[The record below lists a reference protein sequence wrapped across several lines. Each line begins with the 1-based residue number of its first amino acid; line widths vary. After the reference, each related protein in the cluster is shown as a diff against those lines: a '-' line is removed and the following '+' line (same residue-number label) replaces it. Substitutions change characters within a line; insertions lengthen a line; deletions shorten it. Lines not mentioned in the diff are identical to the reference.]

1 MGLICNG
8 LASYLLVVAP
18 IHHPLRECGAH
29 DWHTRLSISTHGL
42 PYRVRNARLNEP
54 SNIIAQI
61 ESKTHFCVLFLFLPS
76 VPMVLVG
83 NKTDLHM
90 ERYKYIYNLDF
101 RLEIVLN
108 SKA

>member
-1 MGLICNG
+1 M
-8 LASYLLVVAP
+8 AAP

-54 SNIIAQI
+54 SNIIAHNY
-61 ESKTHFCVLFLFLPS
+61 TFVYFFLFLPS